1 MSLIESREI
10 RKTGLIM
17 LFVFSCLVFYTIW
30 KNLYIFVA
38 FFSTMLLIGL
48 LFVVIPQKMNRFYK
62 VWAKISHYIGKTL
75 TFIILFLAYFL
86 FFVPYAMIL
95 KLLKMDPLANPKKL
109 KSYWVEK
116 EEKQYSKERFKDM
129 Y

>member
-17 LFVFSCLVFYTIW
+17 LFVFSCIVCYTIW
-30 KNLYIFVA
+30 KNHYIFAA
-38 FFSTMLLIGL
+38 FFSTMLLIAF
-48 LFVVIPQKMNRFYK
+48 LFVSIPQKMNRIYE

-75 TFIILFLAYFL
+75 TFLILTLVYFL

-95 KLLKMDPLANPKKL
+95 KLLRIDSLNNPKGL
-109 KSYWVEK
+109 KSFWVEK
-116 EEKQYSKERFKDM
+116 EEKQYSKERFKDL